1 MASTIGD
8 IVHDDRG
15 GAFTR
20 LPGGVVERYHFPL
33 LDTCTETRCQRRHA
47 TKVELNT
54 FATDDAAR
62 DFAAGKDA
70 GKGERS

>member
-1 MASTIGD
+1 MATTIGA

-15 GAFTR
+15 GAFAR

-47 TKVELNT
+47 TKGELNT
-54 FATDDAAR
+54 FGEDDAAR
-62 DFAAGKDA
+62 AFEAGWDAA
-70 GKGERS
+70 KGER